1 MEIND
6 DRRTS
11 VSGFQVMPPLSPDER
26 AELEASIVADG
37 VQVPILVAPDGTII
51 DGHHRDEIA
60 RKHALHC
67 PRIVAEGDAAK
78 LRGLA
83 FKLNL
88 NRRHLTREQK
98 RALVAESIKA
108 DPQLSDREHGRR
120 AGVSKN
126 TAAAVRDE
134 LVESGQVDHFH
145 ERVDPRTGNASQPA
159 TKPRYT
165 STRESSDGTV
175 ETVVDDRQF
184 EDMSQDEI
192 DDALMDEDAEFWEQ
206 HPDEPTPAPRDTTPP
221 QEPTMPTSQ
230 KRRRPLE
237 EGFFD
242 ATDRL
247 NKAVTSLENLGADDR
262 LPRNK
267 EKVARYRGDL
277 LRAIDALQCVAEK
290 LNSKPAKEPTA

>member
-1 MEIND
+1 MTDVTET
-6 DRRTS
+6 RG
-11 VSGFQVMPPLSPDER
+11 GFQVMPPLSPDER

-98 RALVAESIKA
+98 RALVADSIKA

-120 AGVSKN
+120 AGVDKN
-126 TAAAVRDE
+126 TAAKVRTG
-134 LVESGQVDHFH
+134 LESTGEIHQSD
-145 ERVDPRTGNASQPA
+145 ERVSGDGRVRPA
-159 TKPRYT
+159 TQPRYT

-184 EDMSQDEI
+184 DDMSQDEI
-192 DDALMDEDAEFWEQ
+192 DDQLMDDDAEYWADQPEQ
-206 HPDEPTPAPRDTTPP
+206 VEPQPDPNPAPETKKP
-221 QEPTMPTSQ
+221 
-230 KRRRPLE
+230 RRRPI
-237 EGFFD
+237 
-242 ATDRL
+242 TDQAQTAGWEL
-247 NKAVTSLENLGADDR
+247 IKAVERIQRIAADDR
-262 LPRNK
+262 FEPQK
-267 EKVARYRGDL
+267 EKVTPHLRGHLINTINACQDVL
-277 LRAIDALQCVAEK
+277 DRLPQGE
-290 LNSKPAKEPTA
+290 